1 MAEKARFCLLVFCI
15 VLHRPGSSTVAF
27 VFVFAFCF
35 LEFAD
40 AFRGPWALCALNKL
54 TTQAA
59 RSASKT
65 LTLMRAA
72 TRQCVMSS
80 ARSWIFWR
88 PNV

>member
-1 MAEKARFCLLVFCI
+1 MTCGCLPVFCI
-15 VLHRPGSSTVAF
+15 VLHRSGSLSFAF

-35 LEFAD
+35 LEFSD

-65 LTLMRAA
+65 PTFMRAVV
-72 TRQCVMSS
+72 RRCVMPSASS
-80 ARSWIFWR
+80 CISWR